1 VRVTGFTP
9 RLVGALA
16 LAVTGGLALT
26 AILQFWL
33 GSLDGNYWANS
44 AVVALVIAAIAV
56 TLLGLES
63 LFGHVGLGLG
73 AAVMVLLGNP
83 LSGLTTA
90 PEMLPTPWGA
100 LGQLLPPGAG
110 GTLLRTVAFFPDGP
124 VAAPL
129 AVLLAWLAGGLA
141 LCAAGTVLTNR
152 GGRTTG
158 ADHAPDA
165 DALATG

>member
-1 VRVTGFTP
+1 
-9 RLVGALA
+9 L
-16 LAVTGGLALT
+16 
-26 AILQFWL
+26 
-33 GSLDGNYWANS
+33 S
-44 AVVALVIAAIAV
+44 APA
-56 TLLGLES
+56 
-63 LFGHVGLGLG
+63 
-73 AAVMVLLGNP
+73 
-83 LSGLTTA
+83 
-90 PEMLPTPWGA
+90 
-100 LGQLLPPGAG
+100 
-110 GTLLRTVAFFPDGP
+110 TLLRTVAFFPDGP